1 MKIIILMV
9 IVSSIASA
17 SDQFTA
23 DAPRIAQKLKM
34 SLMGELQKKIKSTS
48 VTEAIEF
55 CHSNVV
61 PIAKEAAGVDL
72 KSYSFG
78 RTSDKIRNPSN
89 VAQSWH
95 LPYLDKFK
103 HIKASDKKA
112 VPVVHTFPDGK
123 RAYLEPLFVQPMC
136 LNCHGS
142 AISKAVQEKITS
154 LYPNDQATGFK
165 AGQFRGFI
173 WVKEK

>member
-1 MKIIILMV
+1 MKIIILMLMISGV
-9 IVSSIASA
+9 ASA

-34 SLMGELQKKIKSTS
+34 SLMSELQKKIKSTS

-55 CHSNVV
+55 CHLNVA

-72 KSYSFG
+72 KIYSFG
-78 RTSDKIRNPSN
+78 RTSHKIRNPSN
-89 VAQSWH
+89 AAQSWQ
-95 LPYLDKFK
+95 LPYLEKFK
-103 HIKASDKKA
+103 NIKASDKKA
-112 VPVVHTFPDGK
+112 VPVVHTFSDGK

-136 LNCHGS
+136 LSCHGNS
-142 AISKAVQEKITS
+142 ISKPVQEKITS
-154 LYPNDQATGFK
+154 LYPDDQATGFK